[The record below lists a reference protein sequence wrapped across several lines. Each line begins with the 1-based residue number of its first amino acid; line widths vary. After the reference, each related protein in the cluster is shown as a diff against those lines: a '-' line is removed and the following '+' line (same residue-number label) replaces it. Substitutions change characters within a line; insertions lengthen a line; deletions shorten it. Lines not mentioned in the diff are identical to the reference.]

1 MKKVAQTILAISLV
15 LLVSACASTWE
26 GVKDDSKKAGT
37 AIGTGLE
44 KAAEKIKEIAK

>member
-1 MKKVAQTILAISLV
+1 MKKIARIILSGFLALF
-15 LLVSACASTWE
+15 VSACASTWE

-37 AIGTGLE
+37 AIGTSLE